1 MQRKQAHASTYAP
14 QQQQKKGKEARTNK
28 NAHLQLLRT
37 LLSRDGLTHPP
48 AQGRVLERKTAQ
60 AVAPNGALALA
71 LHAKLSRWH
80 AAMRILGSFGGAFT
94 DFNSLSSL
102 NFVSVKR
109 AGCSTSWSSGDVDRP
124 LRPGRGSSLM
134 LRVTLGRAD
143 GTALPEAAAM
153 LAPPLSQA
161 NLVQVERVHKGSA
174 QQPRSLETI
183 FVFNESLSDHFIA
196 FVFI

>member
-1 MQRKQAHASTYAP
+1 M
-14 QQQQKKGKEARTNK
+14 
-28 NAHLQLLRT
+28 
-37 LLSRDGLTHPP
+37 
-48 AQGRVLERKTAQ
+48 
-60 AVAPNGALALA
+60 
-71 LHAKLSRWH
+71 
-80 AAMRILGSFGGAFT
+80 
-94 DFNSLSSL
+94 
-102 NFVSVKR
+102 
-109 AGCSTSWSSGDVDRP
+109 DRP

-183 FVFNESLSDHFIA
+183 FVFNESLSDQA
-196 FVFI
+196 DMS